1 MTNWRIGLIL
11 IMAAIV
17 APGCRGRDRQPGVA
31 QAPGRP
37 NVLVVLLDDLR
48 SDTPGY
54 AGKGYVKTPQI
65 DRIAAEGVNFRN
77 AFATTSL
84 CSPSRASLLTGVY
97 AHRHGVT
104 NNFTELPAA
113 LETFPKVLQRSGY
126 TTAYVGKWHMGE
138 NNDEPRP
145 GFDYF
150 VTHKGQGKYFDTEF
164 NFNGERRE
172 VRPGYYTTVVT
183 DIALDWLQRDHQQ
196 KPWMMILGHK
206 ATHSFYTPEKN
217 VRARVRH
224 RAGRLPRIRVL
235 AGGQTG
241 LGEGSPLHVAR
252 HLRPA
257 LRMAKEI
264 SRRSA
269 GGGEGLREHGARL
282 PGDAAERR
290 RQRRPAARVARTD
303 QAAGQHDRRLRRRQ
317 RAARGRARHG
327 RQADDARAEHQDS
340 AGGALPGADAHRA
353 RRSTSRC

>member
-1 MTNWRIGLIL
+1 
-11 IMAAIV
+11 MAAIV

-113 LETFPKVLQRSGY
+113 LETFPEGAAAVRVHDGLRRQVAHGREQRRAAARLRLLRHPQGAGQVLRHRVQLQRREARGQARLLHDRGHRHRARLAAARSP
-126 TTAYVGKWHMGE
+126 AEAV
-138 NNDEPRP
+138 DDDPRP
-145 GFDYF
+145 
-150 VTHKGQGKYFDTEF
+150 QGDAQLLHAGKD
-164 NFNGERRE
+164 
-172 VRPGYYTTVVT
+172 
-183 DIALDWLQRDHQQ
+183 
-196 KPWMMILGHK
+196 
-206 ATHSFYTPEKN
+206 
-217 VRARVRH
+217 VRARVRQ
-224 RAGRLPRIRVL
+224 RAGQLPRIRVL
-235 AGGQTG
+235 AGRQAG

-257 LRMAKEI
+257 LRMAQEI

-340 AGGALPGADAHRA
+340 AGGALPGADAQRP